1 MSATAAVRRNTAD
14 RRDIADRDD
23 IAALVAEFYRRAF
36 ADNILG
42 SVFVDVAHVDLSAHL
57 AVMGDCWATVMLRA
71 GTSHRNALRPHLALA
86 AEVELTD
93 AHFARWPPLWTAVTD
108 ERHAGPRAELAK
120 TQAARIAGAIRRR
133 LPGGQPS
140 VLPTIAPPHPRREA
154 P

>member
-1 MSATAAVRRNTAD
+1 VSAAAAVHRDIAE

-36 ADNILG
+36 ADNLLG
-42 SVFVDVAHVDLSAHL
+42 PVFVDIARVDLSAHL
-57 AVMGDCWATVMLRA
+57 PVMGGSWATVLLRA
-71 GTSHRNALRPHLALA
+71 GSYHRNALRPHVALA

-93 AHFARWPPLWTAVTD
+93 AHFATWLAVWTAVID

-133 LPGGQPS
+133 LPGGQPG
-140 VLPTIAPPHPRREA
+140 VLPTSAAPHPRREA

>member
-1 MSATAAVRRNTAD
+1 VSATAAVRRNTAD

-23 IAALVAEFYRRAF
+23 IAALVAECYRRAF

-42 SVFVDVAHVDLSAHL
+42 PVFVDVAQVDLSAHL
-57 AVMGDCWATVMLRA
+57 PVMGDFWATVALRA
-71 GTSHRNALRPHLALA
+71 GTYHRNALRPHLALA

-93 AHFARWPPLWTAVTD
+93 AYVARWLALWTAVTD
-108 ERHAGPRAELAK
+108 ERHAGPRADLAK
-120 TQAARIAGAIRRR
+120 TQAARITGAIRRR
-133 LPGGQPS
+133 LPDEQPS